1 MPWPLLYNVVD
12 GRAFLLWLH
21 VGAMMLAFAGLPIA
35 GIIFRVIVQHVDEQR
50 LFQMLATAFSR
61 IFAAGGVSVGIGVLS
76 GLSLAHTYGYAS
88 GWLVLSYVLSTM
100 AALTGIL
107 IDEPWSRRLASAD
120 QQNLSLVRSALLP
133 RLAAPLGIA
142 LWLSILWL
150 MITKPSL

>member
-1 MPWPLLYNVVD
+1 MVD

-21 VGAMMLAFAGLPIA
+21 VGAMMVAFAGLPIA
-35 GIIFRVIVQHVDEQR
+35 GIIFRVIVQHLDEQR
-50 LFQMLATAFSR
+50 VLQMLATAFSR
-61 IFAAGGVSVGIGVLS
+61 IFAAGGVSVGIGVVS

-100 AALTGIL
+100 AALIGIL

-120 QQNLSLVRSALLP
+120 RQNLPLVRSALLP

-142 LWLSILWL
+142 LWLSILSL